1 MLVSEIAYGPQL
13 KVLGWSP
20 WAQKLVLCMEE
31 EVRILRSVRRSSQK
45 NSFRGECSGFRGEY
59 SLEARFHMVHA
70 AAL

>member
-1 MLVSEIAYGPQL
+1 MLVSEIAYGSQM

-45 NSFRGECSGFRGEY
+45 NNVSVFRGECS
-59 SLEARFHMVHA
+59 LEARFTWSMLLLSEA
-70 AAL
+70 